1 MNIHNHNGNVA
12 VNGTITINTK
22 DYANSDE
29 IQELLELLKQV
40 PKVIKKIINTTKDKI
55 KVFKDDDI

>member
-1 MNIHNHNGNVA
+1 
-12 VNGTITINTK
+12 
-22 DYANSDE
+22 
-29 IQELLELLKQV
+29 LELLKQV